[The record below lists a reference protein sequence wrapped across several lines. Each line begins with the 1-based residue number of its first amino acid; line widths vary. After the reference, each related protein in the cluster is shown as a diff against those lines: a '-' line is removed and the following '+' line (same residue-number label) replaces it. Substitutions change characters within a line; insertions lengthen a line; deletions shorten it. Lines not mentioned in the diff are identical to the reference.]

1 MVPPPSPA
9 VGRSSRS
16 PQRQLWPNS
25 IAGQLQGLCVQVA
38 SSQDCAPDNS
48 AACRDS
54 CRREGNSQLLR
65 SLADCREALAQ
76 LHWRQ
81 ALVLNNMALVQ
92 RIATRYLRSSGS
104 RGGADGDDLVSAGT
118 LGLIRAVERFSLA
131 GSNRLASYA
140 VPFIAGAIRQH
151 LRDHWQPIHTPR
163 RLRELQQKA
172 RRLQEQRRGRGWRP
186 LREAEL
192 ASELGCPPERLT
204 EAQAVWRA
212 LQVASLDQPI
222 GLGQGSDGAPD
233 QGTLLDQLAS
243 DPPGASSCT
252 NSDARAAAN
261 NHLSSAAQP
270 QADPQLAWLWQKLRE
285 LPATDRLLVVEL
297 EIHGRGLKSV
307 ARLLGLSPQ
316 AARQRCNLVVAQLKQ
331 MANKAAIEV

>member
-1 MVPPPSPA
+1 MVPTPSPA
-9 VGRSSRS
+9 
-16 PQRQLWPNS
+16 
-25 IAGQLQGLCVQVA
+25 
-38 SSQDCAPDNS
+38 
-48 AACRDS
+48 RDS

-81 ALVLNNMALVQ
+81 ALVVNNMALVQ

-131 GSNRLASYA
+131 GSNRLATYA

-186 LREAEL
+186 LAEAEL
-192 ASELGCPPERLT
+192 ANELGCPPERLA

-222 GLGQGSDGAPD
+222 GLGQGADGAPD
-233 QGTLLDQLAS
+233 QVTLLDQLAS
-243 DPPGASSCT
+243 EHPCTNSGASSG
-252 NSDARAAAN
+252 AIAAASN
-261 NHLSSAAQP
+261 PSSAAQL

-285 LPATDRLLVVEL
+285 LPANDRLLVVEL
-297 EIHGRGLKSV
+297 EIHGGGLKPV
-307 ARLLGLSPQ
+307 ARHLGLSPQ
-316 AARQRCNLVVAQLKQ
+316 AARQRCNLLVAQLKQ
-331 MANKAAIEV
+331 RANKAAMEV

>member
-1 MVPPPSPA
+1 MVPTPSPA
-9 VGRSSRS
+9 
-16 PQRQLWPNS
+16 
-25 IAGQLQGLCVQVA
+25 
-38 SSQDCAPDNS
+38 
-48 AACRDS
+48 RDS
-54 CRREGNSQLLR
+54 CSREGNSQLLR

-81 ALVLNNMALVQ
+81 ALVVNNMALVQ

-172 RRLQEQRRGRGWRP
+172 RRLQEQRRGRGWPP
-186 LREAEL
+186 LGEAEL
-192 ASELGCPPERLT
+192 ASELGCPPERLA

-212 LQVASLDQPI
+212 LQVASLDQPL
-222 GLGQGSDGAPD
+222 GPGQGSDGAPEL
-233 QGTLLDQLAS
+233 GTLLDQLAS
-243 DPPGASSCT
+243 DPPGASSCGSSAAT
-252 NSDARAAAN
+252 GDASGDASCGASN
-261 NHLSSAAQP
+261 LSSAAQP
-270 QADPQLAWLWQKLRE
+270 QADPQLAWLWQKLRQ
-285 LPATDRLLVVEL
+285 LPANDRLLVVEL
-297 EIHGRGLKSV
+297 EIHGRGLKPV
-307 ARLLGLSPQ
+307 ASLLGLSPR
-316 AARQRCNLVVAQLKQ
+316 AARQRCNLLVAQLKQ
-331 MANKAAIEV
+331 MANKAAMEV

>member
-1 MVPPPSPA
+1 
-9 VGRSSRS
+9 
-16 PQRQLWPNS
+16 
-25 IAGQLQGLCVQVA
+25 
-38 SSQDCAPDNS
+38 
-48 AACRDS
+48 
-54 CRREGNSQLLR
+54 LR
-65 SLADCREALAQ
+65 SLADCRETLAQ

-81 ALVLNNMALVQ
+81 ALVVNNMALVQ
-92 RIATRYLRSSGS
+92 RIASRYLRSSGS

-186 LREAEL
+186 LAEAEL
-192 ASELGCPPERLT
+192 ASELGCPPERLA

-212 LQVASLDQPI
+212 LQVASLDQPL
-222 GLGQGSDGAPD
+222 GLGQGSDGASD
-233 QGTLLDQLAS
+233 QSTLLDQLAS
-243 DPPGASSCT
+243 EPPAASSGAIAGASF
-252 NSDARAAAN
+252 DARASDAIAAASN
-261 NHLSSAAQP
+261 LSSAAQP

-285 LPATDRLLVVEL
+285 LPVTDRLLVVEL
-297 EIHGRGLKSV
+297 EIHGRGLKPV

-316 AARQRCNLVVAQLKQ
+316 AARQRCNLLVAQLKQ
-331 MANKAAIEV
+331 MANKAAMEV

>member
-1 MVPPPSPA
+1 MVPTPSPA
-9 VGRSSRS
+9 
-16 PQRQLWPNS
+16 
-25 IAGQLQGLCVQVA
+25 
-38 SSQDCAPDNS
+38 
-48 AACRDS
+48 RDS
-54 CRREGNSQLLR
+54 CRRQGNSQLLR
-65 SLADCREALAQ
+65 SLADCRESLAQ

-81 ALVLNNMALVQ
+81 ALVINNMALVQ

-186 LREAEL
+186 LAEAEL
-192 ASELGCPPERLT
+192 ASELGCPPERLA

-212 LQVASLDQPI
+212 LQVASLDQPL
-222 GLGQGSDGAPD
+222 GLGQGSDGASD
-233 QGTLLDQLAS
+233 QSTLLDQLAS
-243 DPPGASSCT
+243 EPPAASSGAIAGASF
-252 NSDARAAAN
+252 DARASDAIAAASN
-261 NHLSSAAQP
+261 LSSAAQP

-285 LPATDRLLVVEL
+285 LPVTDRLLVVEL
-297 EIHGRGLKSV
+297 EIHGRGLKPV

-316 AARQRCNLVVAQLKQ
+316 AARQRCNLLVAQLKQ
-331 MANKAAIEV
+331 MANKAAMEV

>member
-1 MVPPPSPA
+1 MVPTPSPA
-9 VGRSSRS
+9 
-16 PQRQLWPNS
+16 
-25 IAGQLQGLCVQVA
+25 
-38 SSQDCAPDNS
+38 
-48 AACRDS
+48 RDS
-54 CRREGNSQLLR
+54 CSRDGNSQLLR
-65 SLADCREALAQ
+65 SLADCREAMAQ

-81 ALVLNNMALVQ
+81 ALVVNNMALVQ
-92 RIATRYLRSSGS
+92 RIATRYLLSSGS

-172 RRLQEQRRGRGWRP
+172 RRLQEQRRGRGWPP
-186 LREAEL
+186 LGETEL
-192 ASELGCPPERLT
+192 AIELGCPPERLA

-212 LQVASLDQPI
+212 LQVASLDQP
-222 GLGQGSDGAPD
+222 LGPGKGSDGAPEL
-233 QGTLLDQLAS
+233 GTLLDQLAS
-243 DPPGASSCT
+243 DPPGASSCSS
-252 NSDARAAAN
+252 SDASVDASCGARAGASN
-261 NHLSSAAQP
+261 LSSAAQP

-285 LPATDRLLVVEL
+285 LPVTDRLLVVEL
-297 EIHGRGLKSV
+297 EIHGRRIKPV
-307 ARLLGLSPQ
+307 ARLLGISPN

-331 MANKAAIEV
+331 MANKAAMEV

>member
-1 MVPPPSPA
+1 
-9 VGRSSRS
+9 
-16 PQRQLWPNS
+16 
-25 IAGQLQGLCVQVA
+25 
-38 SSQDCAPDNS
+38 
-48 AACRDS
+48 
-54 CRREGNSQLLR
+54 
-65 SLADCREALAQ
+65 LAQ

-81 ALVLNNMALVQ
+81 ALVINNMALVQ

-186 LREAEL
+186 LAEAEL
-192 ASELGCPPERLT
+192 ASELGCPPERLA

-212 LQVASLDQPI
+212 LQVASLDQPL

-243 DPPGASSCT
+243 EPPGT
-252 NSDARAAAN
+252 RSDAIAAATAAASN
-261 NHLSSAAQP
+261 LSSAQP
-270 QADPQLAWLWQKLRE
+270 QADPQLAWLWQKLRQ

-297 EIHGRGLKSV
+297 EIHGRGLKPV

-316 AARQRCNLVVAQLKQ
+316 AARQRCNLLVAQLKQ
-331 MANKAAIEV
+331 MANKAAMEV

>member
-1 MVPPPSPA
+1 MVPTPSP
-9 VGRSSRS
+9 
-16 PQRQLWPNS
+16 
-25 IAGQLQGLCVQVA
+25 I
-38 SSQDCAPDNS
+38 
-48 AACRDS
+48 RDS
-54 CRREGNSQLLR
+54 YRRECNSQLLR

-81 ALVLNNMALVQ
+81 ALVVNNMALVQ

-151 LRDHWQPIHTPR
+151 LRDHWQPINTPR

-186 LREAEL
+186 LGEAAL
-192 ASELGCPPERLT
+192 ASELGCPPERLA

-212 LQVASLDQPI
+212 LQVTSLDQPL
-222 GLGQGSDGAPD
+222 GLGQGSDGAAD
-233 QGTLLDQLAS
+233 QGALLDQLAS
-243 DPPGASSCT
+243 ESPGATSCSS
-252 NSDARAAAN
+252 SDASN
-261 NHLSSAAQP
+261 LSSVDQP

-297 EIHGRGLKSV
+297 EIHGRGLKPV

-316 AARQRCNLVVAQLKQ
+316 AARQRCNLLVAQLKQ
-331 MANKAAIEV
+331 MANKAAMEV

>member
-9 VGRSSRS
+9 VGRSSRLL
-16 PQRQLWPNS
+16 RGKLWTNS
-25 IAGQLQGLCVQVA
+25 IAGPLQGFSVQVA
-38 SSQDCAPDNS
+38 SSQGCSPGDS
-48 AACRDS
+48 AACHDS
-54 CRREGNSQLLR
+54 CRRECNSQLMR

-92 RIATRYLRSSGS
+92 RIAARYLRSSGS

-172 RRLQEQRRGRGWRP
+172 RRLQEQRRGRGRRP
-186 LREAEL
+186 LGEAEL
-192 ASELGCPPERLT
+192 ASELGCPPGRLA

-243 DPPGASSCT
+243 EPPGASSCT
-252 NSDARAAAN
+252 SSDARAAAN
-261 NHLSSAAQP
+261 NLSSAAQP

>member
-1 MVPPPSPA
+1 MVPTPSPA
-9 VGRSSRS
+9 
-16 PQRQLWPNS
+16 
-25 IAGQLQGLCVQVA
+25 
-38 SSQDCAPDNS
+38 
-48 AACRDS
+48 RDS
-54 CRREGNSQLLR
+54 CRRQGNSQLLR
-65 SLADCREALAQ
+65 SLADCRESLAQ

-81 ALVLNNMALVQ
+81 ALVINNMALVQ

-186 LREAEL
+186 LAEAEL
-192 ASELGCPPERLT
+192 ASELGCPPERLA

-212 LQVASLDQPI
+212 LQVASLDQPL

-243 DPPGASSCT
+243 EPPGTS
-252 NSDARAAAN
+252 SDAIAAATAAASN
-261 NHLSSAAQP
+261 LSSAQP
-270 QADPQLAWLWQKLRE
+270 QADPQLAWLWQKLRQ

-297 EIHGRGLKSV
+297 EIHGRGLKPV

-316 AARQRCNLVVAQLKQ
+316 AARQRCNLLVAQLKQ
-331 MANKAAIEV
+331 MANKAAMEV

>member
-1 MVPPPSPA
+1 MVPTPSPA
-9 VGRSSRS
+9 
-16 PQRQLWPNS
+16 
-25 IAGQLQGLCVQVA
+25 
-38 SSQDCAPDNS
+38 
-48 AACRDS
+48 RDS
-54 CRREGNSQLLR
+54 CRREDNSQLLR

-81 ALVLNNMALVQ
+81 ALVVNNMALVQ

-131 GSNRLASYA
+131 GSNRLATFA

-186 LREAEL
+186 LAEAEL
-192 ASELGCPPERLT
+192 ANELGCPPERLA

-222 GLGQGSDGAPD
+222 GLGQGADGAPD
-233 QGTLLDQLAS
+233 QVTLLDQLAS
-243 DPPGASSCT
+243 EHTYTNSGASSG
-252 NSDARAAAN
+252 AIAAASN
-261 NHLSSAAQP
+261 PSSAAQR

-285 LPATDRLLVVEL
+285 LPANDRLLVVEL
-297 EIHGRGLKSV
+297 EIHGGGLKPV
-307 ARLLGLSPQ
+307 ARHLGLSPQ
-316 AARQRCNLVVAQLKQ
+316 AARQRCNLLVAQLKQ
-331 MANKAAIEV
+331 MANKAAMEV

>member
-1 MVPPPSPA
+1 MVPTPSPA
-9 VGRSSRS
+9 
-16 PQRQLWPNS
+16 
-25 IAGQLQGLCVQVA
+25 
-38 SSQDCAPDNS
+38 
-48 AACRDS
+48 RDS
-54 CRREGNSQLLR
+54 CRRQGNSQLLR
-65 SLADCREALAQ
+65 SLADCRESLAQ

-81 ALVLNNMALVQ
+81 ALVINNMALVQ

-186 LREAEL
+186 LAEAEL
-192 ASELGCPPERLT
+192 ASELGCPPERLA

-212 LQVASLDQPI
+212 LQVASLDQPL
-222 GLGQGSDGAPD
+222 GLGQGSDSAPD

-243 DPPGASSCT
+243 EPPGTS
-252 NSDARAAAN
+252 SDAIAAATAAASN
-261 NHLSSAAQP
+261 LSSAQP
-270 QADPQLAWLWQKLRE
+270 QADPQLAWLWQKLRQ

-297 EIHGRGLKSV
+297 EIHGRGLKPV

-316 AARQRCNLVVAQLKQ
+316 AARQRCNLLVAQLKQ

>member
-1 MVPPPSPA
+1 MVPTPSPT
-9 VGRSSRS
+9 
-16 PQRQLWPNS
+16 
-25 IAGQLQGLCVQVA
+25 
-38 SSQDCAPDNS
+38 
-48 AACRDS
+48 RDS

-81 ALVLNNMALVQ
+81 ALVVNNMALVQ

-186 LREAEL
+186 LAETEL
-192 ASELGCPPERLT
+192 AIELGCPPERLA

-212 LQVASLDQPI
+212 LQVASLDQPL

-243 DPPGASSCT
+243 DPPAASSCT
-252 NSDARAAAN
+252 SSGATCNASGNSSDNSSGDAIAAASN
-261 NHLSSAAQP
+261 LCSAAQP

-297 EIHGRGLKSV
+297 EIHGRGLKPV

-316 AARQRCNLVVAQLKQ
+316 AARQRCNLLVAQLKQ

>member
-1 MVPPPSPA
+1 MVPTPSPA
-9 VGRSSRS
+9 
-16 PQRQLWPNS
+16 
-25 IAGQLQGLCVQVA
+25 
-38 SSQDCAPDNS
+38 
-48 AACRDS
+48 RDS
-54 CRREGNSQLLR
+54 CRRQGNSQLLR
-65 SLADCREALAQ
+65 SLADCRESLAQ

-81 ALVLNNMALVQ
+81 ALVINNMALVQ

-186 LREAEL
+186 LAEAEL
-192 ASELGCPPERLT
+192 ASELGCPPERLA

-212 LQVASLDQPI
+212 LQVASLDQPL

-243 DPPGASSCT
+243 EPPGT
-252 NSDARAAAN
+252 RSDAIAAATAAASN
-261 NHLSSAAQP
+261 LSSAQP
-270 QADPQLAWLWQKLRE
+270 QADPQLAWLWQKLRQ

-297 EIHGRGLKSV
+297 EIHGRGLKPV

-316 AARQRCNLVVAQLKQ
+316 AARQRCNLLVAQLKQ
-331 MANKAAIEV
+331 MANKAAMEV